1 LQERG
6 LHSLIIMAGSAEMG
20 IMVDMDIMVGTHIMV
35 ADMGMEDTA
44 GMDTVDQSSWLLGQ
58 SLFLH
63 DQSWSSNPIQ
73 FTVVVTVPGVVTAG
87 MVQAT
92 RPTGLVPNTEQ
103 RSATRPQALACI

>member
-1 LQERG
+1 MV
-6 LHSLIIMAGSAEMG
+6 IMA
-20 IMVDMDIMVGTHIMV
+20 DMDIMV

-73 FTVVVTVPGVVTAG
+73 FMVVGMSVVTVPGAVIAG

-92 RPTGLVPNTEQ
+92 RPTELVPNTEQ
-103 RSATRPQALACI
+103 RSVIRPQASAFI